1 MRGDGYMIKAEGLTR
16 RFGSVEAVHN
26 LSFHV
31 ESGSVYG
38 LLGKNGSGKTTAIRL
53 LLGLLWP
60 NAGQSW
66 VLGEDSLHLSPP
78 CRQRIGYV
86 SESGLPYDTLP
97 MPALVR
103 FVRGWF
109 PQLDWR
115 HTNELLQR
123 FVVPTDRPLKQ
134 MSRGE
139 RRLCEL
145 ILELAKQP
153 DVLILDDPAVGLDVT
168 VRREFLGA
176 TLDMAREEGKAV
188 FFTSHVLS
196 DVERVVDTVGILERG
211 RLLVQASLEDLKTRT
226 KRLIFTRSGADTV
239 VPPVVEGEIC
249 RTEKGRD
256 VVIVTGAYTPELEAH
271 LRKTTGL
278 IIVEGMNLDE
288 IFIALT
294 EHQVQMIP
302 EVGT

>member
-1 MRGDGYMIKAEGLTR
+1 MIKAEGLTR

-153 DVLILDDPAVGLDVT
+153 MDCCPSDQSSDFPGWLVGLAQAQALAWVEMVDDGKPLAKCLGDYLRRARGTT
-168 VRREFLGA
+168 VDPSCSY
-176 TLDMAREEGKAV
+176 TAR
-188 FFTSHVLS
+188 
-196 DVERVVDTVGILERG
+196 DRG
-211 RLLVQASLEDLKTRT
+211 DHHQIRC
-226 KRLIFTRSGADTV
+226 SG
-239 VPPVVEGEIC
+239 
-249 RTEKGRD
+249 
-256 VVIVTGAYTPELEAH
+256 
-271 LRKTTGL
+271 
-278 IIVEGMNLDE
+278 
-288 IFIALT
+288 
-294 EHQVQMIP
+294 
-302 EVGT
+302 